1 MNPMIKQPEYTEGP
15 QATENF
21 EKMAVAIFQSPKPG
35 GRKNGKKSSKKAN
48 ERKPKSADKD

>member
-1 MNPMIKQPEYTEGP
+1 MKELEYTEGP

-21 EKMAVAIFQSPKPG
+21 EKMATAIFQTPKPG
-35 GRKNGKKSSKKAN
+35 GRKTKKSSKKAS